1 MLFNDIKI
9 VFRRENVPN
18 RPEKHQRIGMNSF
31 YSNIGYGFEYKKE
44 LPMCIMKRKMK
55 RKAIARKSCP
65 YGMLVSFNKSVS
77 YKINFQLDAGQ
88 LCPF

>member
-1 MLFNDIKI
+1 MLFNEIKI
-9 VFRRENVPN
+9 VFRRKNVPN

-44 LPMCIMKRKMK
+44 LPMSIMKRKMK

-77 YKINFQLDAGQ
+77 YKINFQLDDGQ